1 MGHTISQAAG
11 QLRPSAYVRGRGR
24 LQLLKLP
31 APAAGAAFQRVVP
44 GDYWERLIGVT
55 FSYAAAAAA
64 GVRIPVIN
72 YQDGDGFT
80 FNQTPVPAVINGGE
94 TWAVYGDL
102 SSTPGLQQGIS
113 QSAQGQQTA
122 PAAGTTIASMTL
134 SAGKWVVQWSILFE
148 GTPAV
153 AEVDNLQLVLGAN
166 VIAISS
172 NADAS
177 EFVYIQLAQVIDV
190 PAGGATLAMKNIGV
204 GTAAV
209 TYVANMTAT
218 FQSAMSIYPELPD
231 YILKSGWQVQI
242 TAAGINAADQ
252 ISQVAFLAERYPSS
266 DIDRLELDPVAELLQ
281 LLRPGG

>member
-1 MGHTISQAAG
+1 M
-11 QLRPSAYVRGRGR
+11 
-24 LQLLKLP
+24 QLLKLP
-31 APAAGAAFQRVVP
+31 APAAGAAFQRTVP
-44 GDYWERLIGVT
+44 GEYWERYLGIT
-55 FSYAAAAAA
+55 FQYAAAATA
-64 GVRIPVIN
+64 GVRIPQIN
-72 YQDGDGFT
+72 YQDGDSFT

-94 TWAVYGDL
+94 TWNVYADL

-134 SAGKWVVQWSILFE
+134 AAGKWTVQWSILFE

-153 AEVDNLQLVLGAN
+153 AEVDNLQLTLGAA
-166 VIAISS
+166 VVATSD

-177 EFVYIQLAQVIDV
+177 EFVYVQLAQVIDV

-204 GTAAV
+204 ATAAV
-209 TYVANMTAT
+209 TYVANITAT

-231 YILKSGWQVQI
+231 YIMKSGWQVQL

-266 DIDRLELDPVAELLQ
+266 DIDRLELDPVAELVELIRQ
-281 LLRPGG
+281 RG